1 MTFTPTPRLLRV
13 LKKEPVDRP
22 PIWFMRQ
29 AGRCLPE
36 YRRLRAEASDFISF
50 CLDPKLAAEATLQ
63 PVRRFAFDA
72 AIVFADIL
80 LLPRALGQ
88 SVWFEEGEGPRLGPL
103 PDIAA
108 LAGEVEAST
117 GRLAAVGETL
127 GRVRAE
133 LDADRALIG
142 FAGGPWTVATYMLLG
157 RGGDR
162 DAARALAY
170 AQPALVDA
178 LIDIL
183 VEASAAYLAMQARA
197 GAQVLQLFES
207 WAELLPEPLF
217 ERLVSAPHAKL
228 VDRLRSQGIE
238 APIIGF
244 PRGAGALVETYARRV
259 AVQAVGLDVQ
269 ASAQLGRR
277 IQDHAAIQGALDPLL
292 LRQGGPDLDARV
304 DQLVEQWGGG
314 PYIFNLGH
322 GVLPDT
328 PTGNIERVVARVTGA
343 RVTGARVTGG

>member
-1 MTFTPTPRLLRV
+1 MGQRKIMTLAPNPRLLRV
-13 LKKEPVDRP
+13 LKGERVDRP

-29 AGRCLPE
+29 AGRSLPE
-36 YRRLRAEASDFISF
+36 YRELRARASDFIAF

-63 PVRRFAFDA
+63 PMRRFAFDA

-80 LLPRALGQ
+80 LLPMALGQ

-108 LAGEVEAST
+108 LAAEVEAST

-127 GRVRAE
+127 GEVRAE
-133 LDADRALIG
+133 LGPDRALIG
-142 FAGGPWTVATYMLLG
+142 FAGGPWTVATYMLQG
-157 RGGDR
+157 GGGDR
-162 DAARALAY
+162 GVARAMAY
-170 AQPALVDA
+170 AQPALIDA

-183 VEASAAYLAMQARA
+183 VEASVRYLAMQAKC

-217 ERLVSAPHAKL
+217 ERLISAPHARL
-228 VDRLRSQGIE
+228 VDRLRAEGID
-238 APIIGF
+238 APVIGF
-244 PRGAGALVETYARRV
+244 PRGAGALAETYSTAV

-269 ASAQLGRR
+269 ASAQMGRR
-277 IQDHAAIQGALDPLL
+277 IQKHAAIQGALDPLL
-292 LRQGGPDLDARV
+292 LRQGGAELDARV

-328 PTGNIERVVARVTGA
+328 PIENIERVVARVTG
-343 RVTGARVTGG
+343 G